1 MKKIFKIT
9 GVILAIFIILFIVL
23 AIWGTN
29 DSKKEEEL
37 AKSNIN
43 NEISFEG
50 DFSDLDT
57 SKDWTGK
64 HIVVS
69 GKIDNVESL
78 HCTLINN
85 DFVIKAYCDNISEN
99 IVKDGIVT
107 IDGVCTYQN
116 SNKIRMRSCKIINF
130 IEPNNSVEQE
140 ITEPITNITTES
152 QDEKTSKTTQDDKK
166 KTEVETT
173 EPKQTVANIDSEWYK
188 KFFLFENSEKQNK
201 LELIWYDDAG
211 IDIAINDT
219 SIYYFNSQRY
229 EITADGNALY
239 TCDDGTEF
247 LYYPNNN
254 SVEIKSGEYKGL
266 YLFTDDTSSTDN
278 TIINDDFSYAENI
291 ALNYTVNSK
300 TLYNAINNGHYDNYD
315 VSDKVVLVD
324 NAAVNNISVTF
335 WFKNEKGFS
344 SSAIVMF
351 HVSGGEAIPYAISE
365 GSSTWTDNLN
375 ERIEKLIDKLTN

>member
-23 AIWGTN
+23 AIWGMN
-29 DSKKEEEL
+29 DSKKEEVL

-50 DFSDLDT
+50 D
-57 SKDWTGK
+57 K
-64 HIVVS
+64 
-69 GKIDNVESL
+69 
-78 HCTLINN
+78 
-85 DFVIKAYCDNISEN
+85 
-99 IVKDGIVT
+99 T
-107 IDGVCTYQN
+107 I
-116 SNKIRMRSCKIINF
+116 
-130 IEPNNSVEQE
+130 
-140 ITEPITNITTES
+140 
-152 QDEKTSKTTQDDKK
+152 
-166 KTEVETT
+166 

-188 KFFLFENSEKQNK
+188 KFFLYENSEKQNK
-201 LELIWYDDAG
+201 LELIWHDDAV
-211 IDIAINDT
+211 INIAINDT
-219 SIYYFNSQRY
+219 SRYYFNSQRY

-266 YLFTDDTSSTDN
+266 YLFTDDTSSTAN

-291 ALNYTVNSK
+291 ALNYAVNSK
-300 TLYNAINNGHYDNYD
+300 TLYNAINNGHYDDYY
-315 VSDKVVLVD
+315 VSDDVGLVD
-324 NAAVNNISVTF
+324 NVVVNNISIIF